1 MSDLKLAVFDVDGTL
16 VDSRQV
22 ITEAMNRAF
31 QRAGLGEIGYERTR
45 TIVGLELTEA
55 VLRLAPEDYP
65 AERIPELATYYK
77 QAFVEMRAEDGFN
90 EPLYEGA
97 RETVERLADE
107 GWLLG
112 VATGK
117 ARRGLDIV
125 FEHHGL
131 HRFFQTLQTVDHG
144 VGKPNP
150 RMVLDAMDEV
160 GARPQ
165 ETVVI
170 GDTSWDMMM
179 ARNARAGAYGV
190 TWGFHTPQE
199 IAAGG
204 AHEIHDAFSGLNA
217 ALDGFAPGAHTA
229 ASTHSD
235 DKGGAA

>member
-22 ITEAMNRAF
+22 ITEAMSRAF
-31 QRAGLGEIGYERTR
+31 RRAGLGEIGYDRTR

-55 VLRLAPEDYP
+55 VLRLAPADYP
-65 AERIPELATYYK
+65 AERIPELATFYK
-77 QAFVEMRAEDGFN
+77 QAFVEMRSEPEFS

-125 FEHHGL
+125 FDHHDL
-131 HRFFQTLQTVDHG
+131 HKYFQTLQTVDHG
-144 VGKPNP
+144 VGKPAP
-150 RMVLDAMDEV
+150 RMVLDAMAETGV
-160 GARPQ
+160 RPE

-170 GDTSWDMMM
+170 GDTSWDMTM

-190 TWGFHTPQE
+190 TWGFHTPEE
-199 IAAGG
+199 IVQGG
-204 AHEIHDAFSGLNA
+204 AHGVHDAFDKLNA
-217 ALDGFAPGAHTA
+217 ALDAFEPGAHSGDEGDA
-229 ASTHSD
+229 A
-235 DKGGAA
+235 

>member
-1 MSDLKLAVFDVDGTL
+1 MSDLKFAIFDVDGTL

-22 ITEAMNRAF
+22 IAQAMDRAF
-31 QRAGLGEIGYERTR
+31 KRAGLGGIGYERTR

-55 VLRLAPEDYP
+55 VLKLAPPEFP

-77 QAFVEMRAEDGFN
+77 QAFVEQRAEAGFS
-90 EPLYEGA
+90 EPLYAGA
-97 RETVERLADE
+97 RDTLERLCDE

-125 FEHHGL
+125 FGHHDL
-131 HRFFQTLQTVDHG
+131 HKYFQTLQTVDHG

-150 RMVLDAMDEV
+150 RMVLDAMGEV
-160 GARPQ
+160 GARAE

-190 TWGFHTPQE
+190 TWGFHTETE
-199 IAAGG
+199 IRQGG
-204 AHEIHDAFSGLNA
+204 AHTLQNDFEALNQALDAFQPGIHGEDA
-217 ALDGFAPGAHTA
+217 A
-229 ASTHSD
+229 
-235 DKGGAA
+235 